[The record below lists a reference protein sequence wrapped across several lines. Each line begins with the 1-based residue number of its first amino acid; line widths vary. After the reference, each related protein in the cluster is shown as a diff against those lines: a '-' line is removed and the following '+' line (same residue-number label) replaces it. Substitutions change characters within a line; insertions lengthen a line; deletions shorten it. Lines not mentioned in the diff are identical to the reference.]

1 MTWRSTSRDSSTP
14 SRRAADGVLVSVSA
28 IGIRSTRGIARGG
41 RYRISRCHLPGTA
54 LRSGSRAA
62 DLGDPCSTM
71 ARDGAGPA
79 GRAPLGRAVPVEL
92 VHRVPEQPARFL
104 RARAG
109 PALLDEN
116 RLQGKI
122 GQRTEN
128 ALQRCFMRER
138 RAFLI
143 PVCPPL
149 WKMQK
154 DDGCTYSGSALVRE
168 DQCAGP
174 LRPRVDGLGGGE
186 QALHGH
192 RGLHVEEKAAA
203 AGVGFRGAPRRRLD
217 ASVHRRRWFRDRHP
231 VARGGG
237 SRRPGLRPTPG
248 ACRCGRAPSRRPQ
261 CSTGWQARARRRATG
276 DWSMQLG
283 ARSAGPGRRG

>member
-1 MTWRSTSRDSSTP
+1 
-14 SRRAADGVLVSVSA
+14 
-28 IGIRSTRGIARGG
+28 
-41 RYRISRCHLPGTA
+41 
-54 LRSGSRAA
+54 
-62 DLGDPCSTM
+62 M

-122 GQRTEN
+122 GQRAEN
-128 ALQRCFMRER
+128 ALQRCFVRER
-138 RAFLI
+138 RTFLI

-149 WKMQK
+149 WKTEK
-154 DDGCTYSGSALVRE
+154 DAGCTCSGSARSRE
-168 DQCAGP
+168 DRCAGP

-186 QALHGH
+186 QALRGH

-203 AGVGFRGAPRRRLD
+203 IVGFRAPRGAGWTLR
-217 ASVHRRRWFRDRHP
+217 VHRLRWFRDRHP

-237 SRRPGLRPTPG
+237 SRRPGWRPTPG

-261 CSTGWQARARRRATG
+261 CSTGWRARARRWLAG
-276 DWSMQLG
+276 DWSRGLERGQQAQGFGVDAVLHF
-283 ARSAGPGRRG
+283 PG